1 MDSSVTAALLDKAI
15 GKQLV
20 CVFVNHGLLRE
31 GESSEITKIFKE
43 RLGNRFINVDASD
56 MFLNALRQIKDPEEK
71 RKIIG
76 KKFIE
81 VFELEANKLGNIEYL
96 AQGTLYPD
104 VIESISFSVIED
116 EKRLFQKFIFSIIVK
131 SFLPVFKSIITDKS

>member
-1 MDSSVTAALLDKAI
+1 MSGGVDSSVTAALLDKAI

-56 MFLNALRQIKDPEEK
+56 MFLNALSQIKDPEEK

-76 KKFIE
+76 
-81 VFELEANKLGNIEYL
+81 NK
-96 AQGTLYPD
+96 T
-104 VIESISFSVIED
+104 F
-116 EKRLFQKFIFSIIVK
+116 
-131 SFLPVFKSIITDKS
+131 